1 MSFLRD
7 PKEAAKF
14 EKGRVFESSD
24 IVSYYMKEVVKKV
37 GEGEDDFVVEKV
49 LTEYD
54 RTPREDYINSFA
66 NDVGV
71 KNMIRKAIANGQ
83 DPSICFRAKGG
94 YVDLTKAPGSMT
106 ELEQSLQSADKAYE
120 SLPADMKKAHSKSEA
135 HKITREEIE
144 AYVSKAVAAHF
155 ASKSSEVKG
164 DKENG

>member
-14 EKGRVFESSD
+14 SKGQEFKSSD
-24 IVSYYMKEVVKKV
+24 IVHYYMKDVVKKV
-37 GEGEDDFVVEKV
+37 GEGEEDFVIEQK
-49 LTEYD
+49 LEEYD
-54 RTPREDYINSFA
+54 RTPRAEYINSFK
-66 NDVGV
+66 NDVGI

-83 DPSICFRAKGG
+83 DPAVCFRAKGG
-94 YVDLTKAPGSMT
+94 YVDLTKAPNSIT

-120 SLPADMKKAHSKSEA
+120 NLPKDLKKAHSKSEA

-144 AYVSKAVAAHF
+144 QYVAKAVAAHF
-155 ASKSSEVKG
+155 GSKSSEVKG